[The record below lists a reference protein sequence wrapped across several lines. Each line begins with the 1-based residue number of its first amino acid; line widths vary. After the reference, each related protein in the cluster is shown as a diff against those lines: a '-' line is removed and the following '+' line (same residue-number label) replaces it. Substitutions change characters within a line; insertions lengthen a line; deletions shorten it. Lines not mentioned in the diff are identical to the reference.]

1 MEWQLHGQGGDKA
14 FVSTLTMQRHSMHPP
29 KVLVVDWDPP
39 PLAPMAVASHAM
51 TVSAVRPRALCTVS
65 HESTA
70 LSDDI
75 DGAGTLFWSA
85 QVSGPEEVTVVVFN
99 ASPHTVNLP
108 AGPMRLM
115 VTHVD
120 HL

>member
-1 MEWQLHGQGGDKA
+1 
-14 FVSTLTMQRHSMHPP
+14 
-29 KVLVVDWDPP
+29 
-39 PLAPMAVASHAM
+39 
-51 TVSAVRPRALCTVS
+51 
-65 HESTA
+65 

-85 QVSGPEEVTVVVFN
+85 QVSGSEEMTVVVFN
-99 ASPHTVNLP
+99 ASPHTVDLP